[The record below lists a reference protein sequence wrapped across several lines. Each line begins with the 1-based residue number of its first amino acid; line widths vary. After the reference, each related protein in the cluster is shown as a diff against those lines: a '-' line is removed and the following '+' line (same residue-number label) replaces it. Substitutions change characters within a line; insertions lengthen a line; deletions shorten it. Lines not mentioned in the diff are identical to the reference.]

1 MRKEA
6 RALLA
11 FLLPSVVFPSAGCGC
26 QDTARKHRIGSIIKR
41 SMQLRS
47 CVKPHIGSPLV
58 CAAAVLAL
66 AFGQANQWKVPVLPE
81 DSHPSHNLGPSSDS
95 SNSLTL
101 YFAGDCTLTNH
112 FEDFVGERFEY
123 PFQRFRVFSE
133 GDLSMANLENPITER
148 TQRVHK
154 EFNFKM
160 NPRYLKTLQDAG
172 IRLVTLANNHIFDYG
187 PAGLLDTIHFLDS
200 MGIKHVGAG
209 PNLEAARQPAIFD
222 IKGVRLGFLGYF
234 GSGVYAAT
242 KTRAGVAPRARHM
255 IKTDIQKLKESDKL
269 DYVVVNFH
277 WGKEKALY
285 PEDWRVALA
294 HFAVECGADLVV
306 GHHPHVLQG
315 VEKYK
320 DAIIAYSLGNFL
332 FGGKSRSTYN
342 TVVLKVEIRG
352 TERRI
357 SLVPVRVENWQPSIL
372 TGEEGEGVIATV
384 KHRSNRFRETI
395 F

>member
-1 MRKEA
+1 M
-6 RALLA
+6 
-11 FLLPSVVFPSAGCGC
+11 
-26 QDTARKHRIGSIIKR
+26 IKG

-47 CVKPHIGSPLV
+47 WVKPDIGSSLV

-66 AFGQANQWKVPVLPE
+66 AFGRANQGTMTVLPE
-81 DSHPSHNLGPSSDS
+81 SSHPSHDLSLSSDS
-95 SNSLTL
+95 SNSLVL
-101 YFAGDCTLTNH
+101 YFAGDCTLANH
-112 FEDFVGERFEY
+112 FEDFIGERLEY
-123 PFQRFRVFSE
+123 PFQRLRIFSE
-133 GDLSMANLENPITER
+133 GDLSMVNLENPITER
-148 TQRVHK
+148 AQRVHK
-154 EFNFKM
+154 EFNFRM
-160 NPRYLKTLQDAG
+160 NPKYLRVLQDAG
-172 IRLVTLANNHIFDYG
+172 IRLITLANNHIYDYG

-200 MGIKHVGAG
+200 VGIRHVGAG
-209 PNLEAARQPAIFD
+209 SNLEAAREPAVFD

-234 GSGVYAAT
+234 GSGIYAAT
-242 KTRAGVAPRARHM
+242 KTRAGVAPRVPNM
-255 IKTDIQKLKESDKL
+255 IKADIQKLRQSGKV

-285 PEDWRVALA
+285 PEEWQVALA
-294 HFAVECGADLVV
+294 HFTVECGADLVV
-306 GHHPHVLQG
+306 GHHSHVLQG

-342 TVVLKVEIRG
+342 TVVLKVEIWG
-352 TERRI
+352 AERRI
-357 SLVPVRVENWQPSIL
+357 SFVPVRVENWQPSIL